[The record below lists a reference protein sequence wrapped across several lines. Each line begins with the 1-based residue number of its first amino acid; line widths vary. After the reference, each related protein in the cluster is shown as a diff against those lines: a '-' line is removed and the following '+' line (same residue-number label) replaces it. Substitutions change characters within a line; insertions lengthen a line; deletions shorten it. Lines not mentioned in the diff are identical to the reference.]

1 VSNKMTLTM
10 EFGRDIPNDRRE
22 LLLTVNASG
31 LAAVIAGVDEH
42 LRGRLKHGDLPQET
56 YDELQAVRDLLH
68 TELGDL
74 EGAVFG

>member
-1 VSNKMTLTM
+1 VSKKMTLTM
-10 EFGRDIPNDRRE
+10 EFDRDIPDDRRD
-22 LLLTVNASG
+22 LLLTANARG
-31 LAAVIAGVDEH
+31 LASVIASLDEH
-42 LRGRLKHGDLPQET
+42 LRGRIKYGTLPQET

>member
-1 VSNKMTLTM
+1 MTLTL
-10 EFGRDIPNDRRE
+10 EFRRDVPADRRD

-31 LAAVIAGVDEH
+31 LTAVMTSLDEH
-42 LRGRLKHGDLPQET
+42 LRGRLKYGTLPQET

>member
-1 VSNKMTLTM
+1 VSNKMTLTL
-10 EFGRDIPNDRRE
+10 EFGRDVPADRRD
-22 LLLTVNASG
+22 LLLTVNASV
-31 LAAVIAGVDEH
+31 LAAVMTSLDEH
-42 LRGRLKHGDLPQET
+42 LRGRLKYGTLPQET

>member
-1 VSNKMTLTM
+1 MSNKMTLTL
-10 EFGRDIPNDRRE
+10 EFQRDVPADRRD

-31 LAAVIAGVDEH
+31 LAAVMTSLDEH
-42 LRGRLKHGDLPQET
+42 LRGRLKYGTLPQET

>member
-1 VSNKMTLTM
+1 MTLTL
-10 EFGRDIPNDRRE
+10 EFGRDVPADRRD
-22 LLLTVNASG
+22 LLLTVNASV
-31 LAAVIAGVDEH
+31 LAAVMTSLDEH
-42 LRGRLKHGDLPQET
+42 LRSRLKYGTLPQET

>member
-1 VSNKMTLTM
+1 MSNKMTLTL
-10 EFGRDIPNDRRE
+10 EFRRDVPADRRD

-31 LAAVIAGVDEH
+31 LTAVMTSLDEH
-42 LRGRLKHGDLPQET
+42 LRGRLKYGTLPQET

>member
-1 VSNKMTLTM
+1 MTLTL
-10 EFGRDIPNDRRE
+10 EFGRDVPADRRD

-31 LAAVIAGVDEH
+31 LAAVMTSLDEH
-42 LRGRLKHGDLPQET
+42 LRSRLKYGTLPQET

>member
-1 VSNKMTLTM
+1 MSNKMTLTL
-10 EFGRDIPNDRRE
+10 EFGRDVPADRRD

-31 LAAVIAGVDEH
+31 LAAVMTSLDEH
-42 LRGRLKHGDLPQET
+42 LRSRLKYGTLPQET